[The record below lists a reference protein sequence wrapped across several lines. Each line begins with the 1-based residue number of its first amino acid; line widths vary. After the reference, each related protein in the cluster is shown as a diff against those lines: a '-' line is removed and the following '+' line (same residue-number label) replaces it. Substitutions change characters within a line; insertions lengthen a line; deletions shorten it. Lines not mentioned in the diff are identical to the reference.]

1 MNSMINQIPP
11 QKQID
16 LLKVKLLRKN
26 LQCGLS
32 NEEFGENI
40 TDWRLQ
46 HHIPTQYAKRW
57 KNYKS
62 TRRDSKYTDLVSECG
77 NYFAEGKKLTG
88 AACFCPSSDTGAGR
102 LFNQENL
109 ESCFR
114 KNSYYFLY
122 DREYDEEYITFLIYW
137 IPTEYIR
144 EWYTISGNSKG
155 SITQRKLI
163 THINTCEISET
174 LYDITNQ

>member
-1 MNSMINQIPP
+1 MNNTDETLSH
-11 QKQID
+11 KQID
-16 LLKVKLLRKN
+16 LLKVKLPRKT

-46 HHIPTQYAKRW
+46 HHIPTHYVKRW
-57 KNYKS
+57 KHYKS

-88 AACFCPSSDTGAGR
+88 TATFCPSCDTGSGR
-102 LFNQENL
+102 SFNQTNL
-109 ESCFR
+109 ETCFN
-114 KNSYYFLY
+114 KNTYYFLY

-137 IPTEYIR
+137 IPTEYIK

-155 SITQRKLI
+155 SITQKKLI
-163 THINTCEISET
+163 AHINTCEISET
-174 LYDITNQ
+174 LYDKTNQ